1 MKKILA
7 LTSLIF
13 ALSVGAT
20 AMAAD
25 DTSVTKDPG
34 AVVNY
39 ETVKANGYTTVLVHK
54 ADDIN
59 NIVYV
64 DQADDTFG
72 AALTLMLKADM
83 DDGEYTMKLG
93 GAGKETIA
101 SNFTLTTNSGSGS
114 EGSTTDTVVA
124 DMDSVATT
132 NNGDGTKNIAFSATV
147 TQDVDAVEFTV
158 TKGEYTATGVLDLKN
173 SLNISG
179 TNADCAI
186 LVSNIP
192 DGYNITAKLVKK
204 ATSND

>member
-101 SNFTLTTNSGSGS
+101 SNFTLKTNSGSGS
-114 EGSTTDTVVA
+114 TDPDPAPTVEMG
-124 DMDSVATT
+124 DPVATT
-132 NNGDGTKNIAFSATV
+132 NNSDGTKNAAYETLV
-147 TQDVDAVEFTV
+147 TSNYNKIKFTCSKNGV
-158 TKGEYTATGVLDLKN
+158 QKTATIAIDGIDNLTGVAAN
-173 SLNISG
+173 
-179 TNADCAI
+179 
-186 LVSNIP
+186 VVV
-192 DGYNITAKLVKK
+192 LVKNVPVDVTIDSV
-204 ATSND
+204 ALVNVTENN